1 MDANISL
8 RFWRQQLAA
17 ILVLLCFGTGVHAD
31 EVSGAAAATTTWLC
45 WYNNDT
51 RILCRLL
58 DAAADA
64 PSDPLQAD
72 ATPSAVAAPLQPTS
86 SQYPSRGPLP
96 PIVNAILER
105 PETLRERTIS
115 IPLFTS
121 PEDMAFAEE
130 LAWAVMCGIRA
141 TCRVDF
147 ERSVEA
153 LAMLNDPD
161 PALE

>member
-1 MDANISL
+1 MDANISI

-17 ILVLLCFGTGVHAD
+17 ILALFCFGTGVHAD
-31 EVSGAAAATTTWLC
+31 EMTAATTPTTIWTC

-58 DAAADA
+58 DAADT
-64 PSDPLQAD
+64 PSEPLRAD
-72 ATPSAVAAPLQPTS
+72 ATASSDAGPLQPIS

-96 PIVNAILER
+96 PIVGAILER
-105 PETLRERTIS
+105 PETLSERTIS

-130 LAWAVMCGIRA
+130 LAWAVMCGIRE

-147 ERSVEA
+147 ERSVEV
-153 LAMLNDPD
+153 LAMLSDPD
-161 PALE
+161 PAVE

>member
-1 MDANISL
+1 MDASNFF

-17 ILVLLCFGTGVHAD
+17 ILALLCFGPCVHAD
-31 EVSGAAAATTTWLC
+31 EISGATTPTTIWTC

-58 DAAADA
+58 DADA
-64 PSDPLQAD
+64 PSEPTQAD
-72 ATPSAVAAPLQPTS
+72 ATASSDVGPLQPTS
-86 SQYPSRGPLP
+86 SQYPNRGALP
-96 PIVNAILER
+96 PIVNAILDR

-130 LAWAVMCGIRA
+130 LAWAVMCGIRE